1 MRRRDFLTVVGGVS
15 LAMPGLAHGQ
25 SGRVYR
31 LGTLLPGPPMLPTE
45 GRGAIL
51 IENLGKLGYKL
62 GENLVY
68 ETRGAK
74 GKVALVPQ
82 MMLELVAAKVDAVVT
97 VSYPAAAAAKASG
110 IATVI
115 ASGSGDPVTTGL
127 VNSLA
132 KPGGTVTGIADDAA
146 MLSTKRL
153 SLLKALLP
161 KLQKVAMLW
170 NKEDLGMSQRY
181 EASAKAARD
190 IGVQVQA
197 LGVREPDDFDDAFT
211 TMNRENPEAILMVS
225 DSLTLLNRK
234 RVIQYA
240 ATRRI
245 PAIYEADNIVHD
257 GGLMSYGADEHES
270 FGRAAAL
277 VGRIFKGAKPA
288 ELPVEQPTRYLFV
301 INMTTA
307 KAMNLSVPNN
317 LAALADEIIE
327 LSHYALLPRS
337 CQGALH
343 HFQSAHRRP
352 QVMPV
357 FSAKRS
363 WTSMT
368 KLDQL
373 ENVKRIDP
381 VQAKQPLNKLFLQ
394 RRSSDISKA
403 ANIGQ
408 GCPRQLKDLFD
419 VRRNRGRFH
428 RAPRG
433 KFGYPACANSTRPKG
448 GHQ

>member
-1 MRRRDFLTVVGGVS
+1 
-15 LAMPGLAHGQ
+15 
-25 SGRVYR
+25 
-31 LGTLLPGPPMLPTE
+31 MLPTE

-62 GENLVY
+62 GQNLVY
-68 ETRGAK
+68 EPRGAK

-82 MMLELVAAKVDAVVT
+82 MMLELVAVKVDAVVT

-110 IATVI
+110 VPTVI

-161 KLQKVAMLW
+161 NLQRVAMLW

-181 EASAKAARD
+181 EASAKAARG

-211 TMNRENPEAILMVS
+211 AMNRENPEAILMVS

-234 RVIQYA
+234 RVIEYA
-240 ATRRI
+240 ATHRI
-245 PAIYEADNIVHD
+245 PAIYEADNIVQD

-270 FGRAAAL
+270 FSRAAAL
-277 VGRIFKGAKPA
+277 VDRIFKGAKA
-288 ELPVEQPTRYLFV
+288 ADLPVEQPTRYLFV
-301 INMTTA
+301 INMKTA

-317 LAALADEIIE
+317 LAALADRVIE
-327 LSHYALLPRS
+327 
-337 CQGALH
+337 
-343 HFQSAHRRP
+343 
-352 QVMPV
+352 
-357 FSAKRS
+357 
-363 WTSMT
+363 
-368 KLDQL
+368 
-373 ENVKRIDP
+373 
-381 VQAKQPLNKLFLQ
+381 
-394 RRSSDISKA
+394 
-403 ANIGQ
+403 
-408 GCPRQLKDLFD
+408 
-419 VRRNRGRFH
+419 
-428 RAPRG
+428 
-433 KFGYPACANSTRPKG
+433 
-448 GHQ
+448 

>member
-1 MRRRDFLTVVGGVS
+1 MRRRDFLAFVGGAPLAVS
-15 LAMPGLAHGQ
+15 GSAHGQ

-31 LGTLLPGPPMLPTE
+31 LGTLLPGPPMVPTE

-51 IENLGKLGYKL
+51 VETLGKLGYKL
-62 GENLVY
+62 GQNLVY

-97 VSYPAAAAAKASG
+97 VSYPAAAAAKVSG
-110 IATVI
+110 VPTVI

-127 VNSLA
+127 VNSLS

-161 KLQKVAMLW
+161 SLQRVAMLW

-181 EASAKAARD
+181 EASAKAARN

-197 LGVREPDDFDDAFT
+197 LGVREPDDFDDAFAA
-211 TMNRENPEAILMVS
+211 MNRENPEAILMVS

-240 ATRRI
+240 ATHRI
-245 PAIYEADNIVHD
+245 PAIYEADNIVQD

-270 FGRAAAL
+270 FSRAAAL
-277 VGRIFKGAKPA
+277 VDRIFKGAKPA
-288 ELPVEQPTRYLFV
+288 DLPVEQPTRYLFV
-301 INMTTA
+301 INMKTA

-317 LAALADEIIE
+317 LAALADRVIE
-327 LSHYALLPRS
+327 
-337 CQGALH
+337 
-343 HFQSAHRRP
+343 
-352 QVMPV
+352 
-357 FSAKRS
+357 
-363 WTSMT
+363 
-368 KLDQL
+368 
-373 ENVKRIDP
+373 
-381 VQAKQPLNKLFLQ
+381 
-394 RRSSDISKA
+394 
-403 ANIGQ
+403 
-408 GCPRQLKDLFD
+408 
-419 VRRNRGRFH
+419 
-428 RAPRG
+428 
-433 KFGYPACANSTRPKG
+433 
-448 GHQ
+448 